1 MVAITS
7 GRTVKAEL
15 IYLLRDALEEA
26 MITDIPEDDEARV
39 SLVARG
45 KHTGDRTGIVLS
57 VHADHPLGYERGRYD
72 HTAEGTPREQQE
84 RPWEWPSESIG
95 GSSWTLV
102 YGGIEVRWVL
112 EGTPPRNA
120 ISIVETVKRRIREVL
135 ETDDTLHPLQDDY
148 GDVLF
153 GLRYYGA
160 YGYPGGGDN
169 VSVDAHWVDFTATV
183 ASRRPRP

>member
-1 MVAITS
+1 VVTITS
-7 GRTVKAEL
+7 GRPVKAEL
-15 IYLLRDALEEA
+15 IYRIRDALEEDL
-26 MITDIPEDDEARV
+26 IDRIPADDPARV
-39 SLVARG
+39 SLVTRG

-72 HTAEGTPREQQE
+72 HIAEGTPREQQE
-84 RPWEWPSESIG
+84 RPNTWPSESVG

-112 EGTPPRNA
+112 EGTSPQDA
-120 ISIVETVKRRIREVL
+120 IAIVETVKRRTRYVL
-135 ETDDTLHPLQDDY
+135 EQNTTLHPLQDDY

-153 GLRYYGA
+153 GLKFYGA

-169 VSVDAHWVDFTATV
+169 VSVDAHWIDFTATV
-183 ASRRPRP
+183 ATSRPRP